1 MSNTAIK
8 RIDLSQ
14 IRYEPK
20 EGEVVYNT
28 NEANKGCFVYHNG
41 AWNKITTEGSNM
53 SMGLYDMN
61 KQIIAQLPTLAE
73 DELKE
78 KKYAIDALE
87 SKYNNEY
94 YMLYGKEI
102 SYFTLFKIVEPQYFS
117 YEVIECL
124 KNVGD
129 IKAIDLTEDKDA
141 VEIWTMADGEAT
153 CLYLFPYDL
162 GVVQVGE

>member
-1 MSNTAIK
+1 MSNSAIK

-28 NEANKGCFVYHNG
+28 NEANKGCFVYHD
-41 AWNKITTEGSNM
+41 GSWMKLN
-53 SMGLYDMN
+53 SESSGFNLGLYDMN
-61 KQIIAQLPTLAE
+61 KQIVAQLPTLT
-73 DELKE
+73 DLKD
-78 KKYAIDALE
+78 KVYTIDCLE
-87 SKYNNEY
+87 AKYNNEY

-124 KNVGD
+124 KNIGEV
-129 IKAIDLTEDKDA
+129 KAIDLTEDRDA
-141 VEIWTMADGEAT
+141 VEIWIMADGEAT

>member
-1 MSNTAIK
+1 MSDVKIK
-8 RIDLSQ
+8 QIDPSQ
-14 IRYEPK
+14 IRYTPEENEIIQNP
-20 EGEVVYNT
+20 EGEYLIW
-28 NEANKGCFVYHNG
+28 KDG
-41 AWNKITTEGSNM
+41 ACNKINVEGSDI

-61 KQIIAQLPTLAE
+61 KQIIAQLPTLTD
-73 DELKE
+73 DELNE
-78 KKYAIDALE
+78 KKYSIDALNA
-87 SKYNNEY
+87 KYNNEY

-141 VEIWTMADGEAT
+141 VEIWVMADGKAT

-162 GVVQVGE
+162 GIVQVGE

>member
-28 NEANKGCFVYHNG
+28 NEANKGCFVYHDG
-41 AWNKITTEGSNM
+41 AWNKIITEGSNM

>member
-1 MSNTAIK
+1 MSNSAIK

-28 NEANKGCFVYHNG
+28 NETNKGCFVYHDG

-61 KQIIAQLPTLAE
+61 KQIIAQLPTLTE

-78 KKYAIDALE
+78 KKYSIDALGA
-87 SKYNNEY
+87 KYNNEY

-102 SYFTLFKIVEPQYFS
+102 SYFTLFKIVEPQYLS

-124 KNVGD
+124 KNVGE

-141 VEIWTMADGEAT
+141 IEAWVMADGEAT

>member
-1 MSNTAIK
+1 MSDVKIK
-8 RIDLSQ
+8 QIDPSQ
-14 IRYEPK
+14 IRYTPEENEIIQNP
-20 EGEVVYNT
+20 EGEYLIW
-28 NEANKGCFVYHNG
+28 KDG
-41 AWNKITTEGSNM
+41 AWNKINVEGSDI

-61 KQIIAQLPTLAE
+61 KQIIAQLPTLTD
-73 DELKE
+73 DELNE
-78 KKYAIDALE
+78 KKYSIDALNA
-87 SKYNNEY
+87 KYNNEY

-141 VEIWTMADGEAT
+141 VEVWVMADGEAT

-162 GVVQVGE
+162 GIVQVGE

>member
-1 MSNTAIK
+1 M
-8 RIDLSQ
+8 
-14 IRYEPK
+14 
-20 EGEVVYNT
+20 
-28 NEANKGCFVYHNG
+28 
-41 AWNKITTEGSNM
+41 
-53 SMGLYDMN
+53 
-61 KQIIAQLPTLAE
+61 AE
-73 DELKE
+73 DKLKE

-124 KNVGD
+124 KNIGD

-141 VEIWTMADGEAT
+141 VEIWAMADGEAT

-162 GVVQVGE
+162 GIVQVGE